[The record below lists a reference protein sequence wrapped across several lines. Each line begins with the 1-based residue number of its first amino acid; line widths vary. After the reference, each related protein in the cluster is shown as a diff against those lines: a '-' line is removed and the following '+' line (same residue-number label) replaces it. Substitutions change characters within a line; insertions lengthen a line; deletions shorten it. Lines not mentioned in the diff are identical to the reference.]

1 MLDEAEDPV
10 DATAAA
16 PGLLPPGTVWRV
28 GAQTGIS
35 PFGSEHEG
43 TAVFPDGTSR
53 AARFIVLD
61 AEGSVAPEWRERVR
75 EEMPILAALNT
86 PNIVCAEALADLPQ
100 GLAVVTQ
107 PLKGKPLIEL
117 LDRSRPS
124 PRAAAELALEIAWA
138 LTSTHA
144 ATRPDAIRPIRVVH
158 GDLRPEN
165 LRLAPGGELTLV
177 DYGLHRA
184 ANSGAQTSDDIWGLG
199 AVLYECLTGRPPAPP
214 GDDADA
220 HAPVLAEELALLES
234 QDDRLVA
241 LLRDILA
248 INPDLRPTARQVA
261 RRIRPLIP
269 QLEGAYLAAWAGEVM
284 PNAKAPPLTM
294 PMPSGVGPTAA
305 MVQEDDDDDDGMG
318 GPGASALEGGLK
330 PLKRVGNAP
339 GAQASSV
346 DTAMVRVVAIAVV
359 VLIVV
364 GGAAWELQR
373 FWLPYFGTMDTP
385 DQATD
390 QAGPDQAAKAGPA
403 TSASKKRD
411 DEPPG
416 DEVSTGPTAEG
427 AVTILDEEAGIEP
440 EDEGG
445 PRPERELAPTDEA
458 IQPGEAAQTAAADG
472 PPEEPFDP
480 RRGTDQPSGP
490 PPWPRPPGTLGELDL
505 FVEVPLAT
513 EVRLHCASGIAALGV
528 SPERVGIMQTVPSA
542 CTVTATMADGA
553 TASVEYLFE
562 RSMDLVC
569 RRLREDELSCA
580 ARIEREREDE
590 PLPPGKPEGPNAQG
604 TIDIVVTVPLAT
616 SLEVICEDGSRRS
629 GLRIERLEFPRVRPG
644 RCKVTALLPD
654 GGYMGEFVAQH
665 SVPVVCMRDT
675 VKHELRCAEVTRL

>member
-10 DATAAA
+10 DATAAE

-28 GAQTGIS
+28 GAQTGLS

-53 AARFIVLD
+53 PARFIVLD

-100 GLAVVTQ
+100 GLAVVTP

-117 LDRSRPS
+117 LDKSRPS

-138 LTSTHA
+138 LTATHA
-144 ATRPDAIRPIRVVH
+144 ATRPDAIRPIRIVH
-158 GDLRPEN
+158 GDLRPEH

-184 ANSGAQTSDDIWGLG
+184 ANSGAETSDDVWGLG

-214 GDDADA
+214 GEDADA
-220 HAPVLAEELALLES
+220 HAPVLAEELALLEN

-248 INPDLRPTARQVA
+248 VNPELRPTARQVA

-269 QLEGAYLAAWAGEVM
+269 ELEGAYLAAWAGEVM

-294 PMPSGVGPTAA
+294 PLPSGTGPTAA
-305 MVQEDDDDDDGMG
+305 MVHEDDDPDPG
-318 GPGASALEGGLK
+318 GPGGPSAVEGGLK
-330 PLKRVGNAP
+330 PLKRVRAGGGPA
-339 GAQASSV
+339 ATSV
-346 DTAMVRVVAIAVV
+346 DKAMVRVVAIALV
-359 VLIVV
+359 VLVVV
-364 GGAAWELQR
+364 GGSAWQLRR
-373 FWLPYFGTMDTP
+373 FWLPYFGGMDTP

-390 QAGPDQAAKAGPA
+390 QAGPDQAAKAGPV
-403 TSASKKRD
+403 TSASKKRE
-411 DEPPG
+411 DEPPADG
-416 DEVSTGPTAEG
+416 VSTGPTATG
-427 AVTILDEEAGIEP
+427 PVTILDEEAGIEA
-440 EDEGG
+440 EDDGA
-445 PRPERELAPTDEA
+445 PRPERELATTDEA
-458 IQPGEAAQTAAADG
+458 IQPGDGAAEGAPDG
-472 PPEEPFDP
+472 PPAEPFDP

-490 PPWPRPPGTLGELDL
+490 PPWPRPPGTLGDIDL

-513 EVRLHCASGIAALGV
+513 EVRLSCTSGIAALGV

-562 RSMDLVC
+562 KSMDLVC
-569 RRLREDELSCA
+569 RRLRESELSCA
-580 ARIEREREDE
+580 ARIEREREEEE
-590 PLPPGKPEGPNAQG
+590 PPPGEPEGPNAQG
-604 TIDIVVTVPLAT
+604 TIDIVVSVPLAT

-665 SVPVVCMRDT
+665 SAPVICMRDT